1 MPDLDPA
8 AAGFQPANSA
18 GMELSPAQAFE
29 IERHNRLLDQIT
41 CPDTLRNMAKLLLSS
56 WIHQRAATAWA
67 MRQGLRR

>member
-1 MPDLDPA
+1 
-8 AAGFQPANSA
+8 
-18 GMELSPAQAFE
+18 MELTPAQAFE
-29 IERHNRLLDQIT
+29 IERHNRLLDDIT